1 MAITLSSLKSHVRHA
16 LGGTPASQ
24 LSEAGIVNEAGRYMF
39 SVPWKFRERPPATV
53 TMTANQSYVELPTDF
68 GEMISANMS
77 DGLVKSIHFTTMDDL
92 VERRTTAIGQSQE
105 YWAVILHPTSEA
117 TTGGAEAPRM
127 ELHPTPT
134 SADSVVVAYRS
145 DWFELT
151 SDEEYAHVPGYAES
165 VLISLV
171 RAFALGY
178 EEDGLEVRVAEVQNG
193 PLFQRLLEKD
203 GIIQPDYGPIKN
215 GALSQV
221 VSGYHL
227 PWDSTSDPS

>member
-1 MAITLSSLKSHVRHA
+1 
-16 LGGTPASQ
+16 
-24 LSEAGIVNEAGRYMF
+24 
-39 SVPWKFRERPPATV
+39 
-53 TMTANQSYVELPTDF
+53 
-68 GEMISANMS
+68 
-77 DGLVKSIHFTTMDDL
+77 
-92 VERRTTAIGQSQE
+92 
-105 YWAVILHPTSEA
+105 
-117 TTGGAEAPRM
+117 M

-145 DWFELT
+145 DWSELT

>member
-39 SVPWKFRERPPATV
+39 SVPWKFRERPPATI
-53 TMTANQSYVELPTDF
+53 TTTPNQSFVELPTDF
-68 GEMISANMS
+68 GEMISANMT

-105 YWAVILHPTSEA
+105 YYAVILHPTSESS
-117 TTGGAEAPRM
+117 TGGEVSPRI

-134 SADSVVVAYRS
+134 RSDNIVVAYRS
-145 DWFELT
+145 DWVELT
-151 SDEEYAHVPGYAES
+151 SDEEYASVPGYAES
-165 VLISLV
+165 VLIGLV

-203 GIIQPDYGPIKN
+203 GIIQPDYGPIRN
-215 GALSQV
+215 GHLSRG

-227 PWDSTSDPS
+227 PWDSTADPS